1 MHYVFEQQFKRS
13 TIFKLLILLVML
25 RDAKKVG
32 AKKVG
37 CKMGEIRPPRG
48 NGPKN
53 WYPGGISRT
62 RGDFLLSSPNPETP
76 GG

>member
-13 TIFKLLILLVML
+13 TIFELLILVML
-25 RDAKKVG
+25 RDAKKF
-32 AKKVG
+32 G

-62 RGDFLLSSPNPETP
+62 RGDFLLSSPNPEIP